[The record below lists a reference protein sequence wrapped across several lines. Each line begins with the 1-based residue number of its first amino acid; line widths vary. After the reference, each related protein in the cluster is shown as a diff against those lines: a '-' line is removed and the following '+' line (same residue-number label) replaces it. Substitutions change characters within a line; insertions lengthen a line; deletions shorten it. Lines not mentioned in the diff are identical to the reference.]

1 MPLIEV
7 RASHARPRRGPT
19 TALIPPAILLPVLIL
34 FAAFHPWDTLKAQ
47 QPPVPAPPVA
57 PGKPELPPI
66 PTPPASGLAVQ
77 PAFSVVIDAA
87 HGGANTG
94 ARIAADS
101 IEKNIT
107 LALSTRLRAALT
119 ARGITVIMTRDS
131 DADIPSSQRAG
142 IANHALSSACL
153 ILHATAT
160 GAGVHLF
167 TSSLAPAVP
176 AASASASTAGP
187 GLVPWQTAQSA
198 WVTRSLRLSSEI
210 NSALG
215 QAGIPTTVGVASVQP
230 LDNLACPAVTIEVA
244 PPTISAASQSLA
256 ISDAKYQQR
265 IVDALAAAIV
275 EWRSDWKQQP

>member
-7 RASHARPRRGPT
+7 RASHARRSRGPT
-19 TALIPPAILLPVLIL
+19 TALLLPVLIL
-34 FAAFHPWDTLKAQ
+34 FVAFHAWGALKAQ
-47 QPPVPAPPVA
+47 QPPVPTPPVA

-94 ARIAADS
+94 ARIAVDS

-119 ARGITVIMTRDS
+119 ARGITVMMTRES

-142 IANHALSSACL
+142 VANHALPSACL

-167 TSSLAPAVP
+167 TSSLAPVVT
-176 AASASASTAGP
+176 AASASASTAAP
-187 GLVPWQTAQSA
+187 GLVPWQTAQAA
-198 WVTRSLRLSSEI
+198 WITRSLRLSSEI

-215 QAGIPTTVGVASVQP
+215 QAGIPTTLGVASVQP

-244 PPTISAASQSLA
+244 PPTVSAASQSHAL
-256 ISDAKYQQR
+256 SDAKYQQS
-265 IVDALAAAIV
+265 IVDALAAAMM
-275 EWRSDWKQQP
+275 EWRTDWKQQP